1 MRVVGS
7 VTINLSRMDNYQ
19 RQIDEVRTKVFTK
32 WIIRYRTFIQRRW
45 NQYSRGGG
53 DWPPLKP
60 ATVLARRPAAPRKIK
75 DVRIVHARK
84 ATTSTAIGN
93 SRLKITYKKRAKK
106 KLRTASILRDT
117 NSMFTAMAPAL
128 QAPAGSVNEFLT
140 DGSGIEIGF
149 GGSDSHPGG
158 PTFAQIAYWHQTGA
172 GNLPVRE
179 IIVHPDSATLSS
191 MLKDMERALNGKPNS
206 I

>member
-7 VTINLSRMDNYQ
+7 VAVNLSRMQTYQ
-19 RQIDEVRTKVFTK
+19 RQVDEVRTKVFTK

-45 NQYSRGGG
+45 NRYSRGGG

-60 ATVLARRPAAPRKIK
+60 ATIAARRRPAA
-75 DVRIVHARK
+75 
-84 ATTSTAIGN
+84 G
-93 SRLKITYKKRAKK
+93 AKN

-117 NSMFTAMAPAL
+117 NSLFTAMAPAL

-179 IIVHPDSATLSS
+179 IIVHPDPETLSS